1 MTKLPQ
7 PFALPPRV
15 SSHLGRVRDY
25 WDGLKRRQNDVPFW
39 DDVNLSG
46 LPEFKDRLLLVDVFE
61 KPQRFRLNTV
71 GSKIRDW
78 YGADIVGKFVDEIEA
93 KGPFAY
99 FVAQAS
105 TAVEAAK
112 PTYHHD
118 GFVRLLMPMWGGGYV
133 SMLLGAIVRLETAK
147 PKSRK

>member
-1 MTKLPQ
+1 MKLPH
-7 PFALPPRV
+7 PFALPARL

-39 DDVNLSG
+39 DDVILSA

-71 GSKIRDW
+71 GNEIRDY

-93 KGPFAY
+93 KGPLAY
-99 FVAQAS
+99 FMAQAS
-105 TAVEAAK
+105 ATVEAAA
-112 PTYHHD
+112 PTYYHD
-118 GFVRLLMPMWGGGYV
+118 GFVRLFLPMWGGGYV
-133 SMLLGAIVRLETAK
+133 SMLLVAIVRQEHA
-147 PKSRK
+147 